1 MEGSLQRRRAIDL
14 EFMVELDCI
23 PGFTKE
29 VDGKWDDILGIYN
42 GNICSKGKLMVFFKI
57 FDW

>member
-1 MEGSLQRRRAIDL
+1 MEFPSRWPRPGADEIKGMEGSLQRRRAIDL

-29 VDGKWDDILGIYN
+29 VDGNVGWYT
-42 GNICSKGKLMVFFKI
+42 GNI
-57 FDW
+57 